1 MPVEYFRRL
10 PTRFCSEFG
19 LESFPSTRALRLFT
33 DDGNPKITD
42 PVMMAHQ
49 KSAGGNQKI
58 LFYLLAKYRGPAR
71 FSGMVYLSQL
81 TQAEAMAFAVSHWR
95 RNMARCGGALYWQY
109 NDCWPVASWAG
120 IDYGRQYKALHYQ
133 ARHFNKP
140 ICLSNDYYNDRAE
153 LYLANDLPE
162 DFSGV
167 LEWKLADFSGATVN
181 GGTCPVSVPGVTAR
195 GILTLNYRGVTGGLP
210 RKRLALSLK
219 LRRGNAQGEIVDE
232 KHYLLV
238 PDKAAALPK
247 PHIAVSAL
255 IKDHS
260 AHITLRSDVYARR
273 VYLEVEGVTAPLS
286 DNFFDIE
293 GQGSCTV
300 TVPLPA
306 GMDTEDAAAFT
317 RRIRVWS
324 LADLESS
331 GSLMGGSIRRFAMR
345 FQPINLITWLLF
357 KFL

>member
-1 MPVEYFRRL
+1 
-10 PTRFCSEFG
+10 
-19 LESFPSTRALRLFT
+19 
-33 DDGNPKITD
+33 
-42 PVMMAHQ
+42 MMAHQ
-49 KSAGGNQKI
+49 KSAGVNQKI
-58 LFYLLAKYRGPAR
+58 LFYLLSKYRGPAR

-81 TQAEAMAFAVSHWR
+81 AQAEAMAFATSHWR

-120 IDYGRQYKALHYQ
+120 IDYARQYKALHYH

-140 ICLSNDYYNDRAE
+140 ICLSNDYYRDRAE
-153 LYLANDLPE
+153 LYLTNDLPE
-162 DFSGV
+162 DFNGV
-167 LEWKLADFSGATVN
+167 LEWKLTDFSGATVN
-181 GGTCPVSVPGVTAR
+181 GDACPVSVPGVTAR
-195 GILTLNYRGVTGGLP
+195 RILTLNYRSVTGGV
-210 RKRLALSLK
+210 RRNRLALSLK
-219 LRRGNAQGEIVDE
+219 LRRGNTLGEIVDE
-232 KHYLLV
+232 KKYLLV

-260 AHITLRSDVYARR
+260 AYITLHSDVYARR
-273 VYLEVEGVTAPLS
+273 VYLEVEGVAAPFS

-300 TVPLPA
+300 TAPLPA
-306 GMDTEDAAAFT
+306 GIDTEDAAAFT

-324 LADLESS
+324 MADLESS
-331 GSLMGGSIRRFAMR
+331 GSLTGGAIRRFAMR
-345 FQPINLITWLLF
+345 FQPINLITWFLF